1 MEKDIVRATI
11 KDFTAGNEN
20 LRVIMGT
27 VCLCANESIKSLPET
42 DTNGLIR
49 RVSHATSIL
58 IGKRIDVRKLF
69 SHKER
74 FWETD
79 DGKEVNLAL
88 ENYLEKLKSRKEKLE
103 GENRQ
108 VEI

>member
-1 MEKDIVRATI
+1 MEKEVVRTTI
-11 KDFTAGNEN
+11 KDFVAGNEN
-20 LRVIMGT
+20 LRVVMGT
-27 VCLCANESIKSLPET
+27 VCLCGQDIIKDWPET
-42 DTNGLIR
+42 ATRRLIKIT
-49 RVSHATSIL
+49 SHATSVL